1 MTLEVARVSRCQRK
15 CREDAEMKNRG
26 QRGCKE
32 QMGSAGVERGLVGVD
47 LEKQRRWWWK
57 TDEVEHGIF
66 TIH

>member
-1 MTLEVARVSRCQRK
+1 
-15 CREDAEMKNRG
+15 
-26 QRGCKE
+26 
-32 QMGSAGVERGLVGVD
+32 MGSAGVERGLVGVD